1 MKGDLTCHPSF
12 HIWFASAS
20 EKAGRGRG
28 VGTGEGGF
36 LLHSLASPSPQ
47 ITSTYFSLSNGNLF
61 EVLFGVAGIISQFG
75 GELDLQ
81 STIADGADIC
91 KIRFRR
97 PNVDIEP
104 KVKKVK

>member
-1 MKGDLTCHPSF
+1 MFSRRDGERRRFGGRAANARALEPFTAPACVKWCPRAHIKELGKQLLSLT
-12 HIWFASAS
+12 
-20 EKAGRGRG
+20 
-28 VGTGEGGF
+28 T
-36 LLHSLASPSPQ
+36 
-47 ITSTYFSLSNGNLF
+47 FSLSNGNLF

-81 STIADGADIC
+81 SAIADGADIC

-97 PNVDIEP
+97 PNVDVEP

>member
-1 MKGDLTCHPSF
+1 MSF
-12 HIWFASAS
+12 
-20 EKAGRGRG
+20 G
-28 VGTGEGGF
+28 
-36 LLHSLASPSPQ
+36 SLA
-47 ITSTYFSLSNGNLF
+47 TFSLSNGNLF
-61 EVLFGVAGIISQFG
+61 EVLFGVGGIISQFG

-97 PNVDIEP
+97 PNVDVEP

>member
-1 MKGDLTCHPSF
+1 MFSRRDGERRRF
-12 HIWFASAS
+12 G
-20 EKAGRGRG
+20 GRAANARALEPF
-28 VGTGEGGF
+28 T
-36 LLHSLASPSPQ
+36 
-47 ITSTYFSLSNGNLF
+47 TTFSLSNGNLF

-81 STIADGADIC
+81 SAIADGADIC

-97 PNVDIEP
+97 PNVDVEP

>member
-1 MKGDLTCHPSF
+1 MVSAGAHKRAWQAIAELNTACVKWCPRAHIKELGKQLLSLT
-12 HIWFASAS
+12 
-20 EKAGRGRG
+20 
-28 VGTGEGGF
+28 T
-36 LLHSLASPSPQ
+36 
-47 ITSTYFSLSNGNLF
+47 FSLSNGNLF

-81 STIADGADIC
+81 SAIADGADIC

-97 PNVDIEP
+97 PNVDVEP

>member
-1 MKGDLTCHPSF
+1 MFSRRDGERRRFGGRAANARALEPFTAPACVKWCPRAHIKELGKQLLSLT
-12 HIWFASAS
+12 
-20 EKAGRGRG
+20 
-28 VGTGEGGF
+28 T
-36 LLHSLASPSPQ
+36 
-47 ITSTYFSLSNGNLF
+47 FSLSNGNLF

-97 PNVDIEP
+97 PNVDVEP

>member
-1 MKGDLTCHPSF
+1 VNAAGSEVGLSVPGLSNRSPYPP
-12 HIWFASAS
+12 ASN
-20 EKAGRGRG
+20 GVRGR
-28 VGTGEGGF
+28 TDF
-36 LLHSLASPSPQ
+36 SLA
-47 ITSTYFSLSNGNLF
+47 NGNLF
-61 EVLFGVAGIISQFG
+61 EVLFGVGGIISQFG

-97 PNVDIEP
+97 PNVDVEP

>member
-1 MKGDLTCHPSF
+1 MSF
-12 HIWFASAS
+12 GSRRRKS
-20 EKAGRGRG
+20 CLKKTYGQGEKRGSHMSFG
-28 VGTGEGGF
+28 
-36 LLHSLASPSPQ
+36 SLA
-47 ITSTYFSLSNGNLF
+47 TFSLSNGNLF

-97 PNVDIEP
+97 PNVDVEP